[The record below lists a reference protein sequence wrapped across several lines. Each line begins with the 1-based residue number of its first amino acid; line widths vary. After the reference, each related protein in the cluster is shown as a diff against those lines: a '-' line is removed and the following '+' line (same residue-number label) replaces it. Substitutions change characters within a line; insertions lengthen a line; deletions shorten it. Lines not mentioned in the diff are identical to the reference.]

1 MKTIED
7 LIADKLYAIINYI
20 LSRVIKPDIQ
30 IGKVTELD
38 EKMIDYLKRKYGI
51 EGIILD
57 VDDTLRRDMNSI
69 PQVNQEWIE
78 KLRGQLKVIILS
90 NGKDAK
96 IEQFFKDRGIDYIGF
111 AHKPLKRNFL
121 RACQKMKVEP
131 SKVLVVGDS
140 VFDDIHGGNRNKMK
154 TVLVKKVEEDQR

>member
-7 LIADKLYAIINYI
+7 LIADKLYAIINYV
-20 LSRVIKPDIQ
+20 LSRIIKPDIE
-30 IGKVTELD
+30 IDKVTELD
-38 EKMIDYLKRKYGI
+38 EKMIDSLKRKYGI

-57 VDDTLRRDMNSI
+57 VDDTLRKDMNSI
-69 PQVNQEWIE
+69 PEVNQKWID
-78 KLRGQLKVIILS
+78 KLRGQLKVIVLS

-121 RACQKMKVEP
+121 KACQKMKVEP

-154 TVLVKKVEEDQR
+154 TVLVNRVEEDQR

>member
-1 MKTIED
+1 M
-7 LIADKLYAIINYI
+7 
-20 LSRVIKPDIQ
+20 
-30 IGKVTELD
+30 
-38 EKMIDYLKRKYGI
+38 
-51 EGIILD
+51 
-57 VDDTLRRDMNSI
+57 DDTLRRDMNSI